1 VVSEK
6 IKNLQQLFDSFGAR
20 FICVL
25 AINKKSTNFRDDHPM
40 NILNNIGL
48 VFVDRKHKR
57 PKGVKKGVV
66 CGVFIFQPIYR
77 IPLKISVCSMS
88 TDLL

>member
-40 NILNNIGL
+40 NILNKFGSSGL
-48 VFVDRKHKR
+48 NGFRED
-57 PKGVKKGVV
+57 
-66 CGVFIFQPIYR
+66 
-77 IPLKISVCSMS
+77 
-88 TDLL
+88 